1 MILAPGRAMAMLTIQ
16 DGLSHHARA
25 VSVGVGDGVTVAAG
39 VYVGVAVG
47 VSVAVGMS
55 VGVGVVVGVVVLVA
69 SSDAVHLRLS

>member
-1 MILAPGRAMAMLTIQ
+1 MAMLTLQ
-16 DGLSHHARA
+16 DGLSHHARQHHARA

-39 VYVGVAVG
+39 VSVGVAVG